1 MQEGR
6 RGMEGEGSIGK
17 GLIVGGTGMEEARQG
32 RRKRGKEG
40 ERKRGLTTRRGIC
53 IVEFQIDFDRV
64 QVGLRMR
71 RTCT

>member
-32 RRKRGKEG
+32 RNEGARQRGRRRKG
-40 ERKRGLTTRRGIC
+40 RRG
-53 IVEFQIDFDRV
+53 EAR
-64 QVGLRMR
+64 
-71 RTCT
+71 

>member
-1 MQEGR
+1 
-6 RGMEGEGSIGK
+6 
-17 GLIVGGTGMEEARQG
+17 MEEARQG

-40 ERKRGLTTRRGIC
+40 ERKRGLTTRRGIRTE
-53 IVEFQIDFDRV
+53 EFQIDFDRI